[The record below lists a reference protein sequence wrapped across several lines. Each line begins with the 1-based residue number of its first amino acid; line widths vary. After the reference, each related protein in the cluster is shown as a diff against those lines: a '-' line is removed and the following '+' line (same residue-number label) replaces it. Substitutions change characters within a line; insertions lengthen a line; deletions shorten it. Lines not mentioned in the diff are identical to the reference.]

1 MGFKWIQLQSNM
13 GDGEHWVLI
22 SENREIVV
30 DVRFSEH
37 GEHWQNH
44 RLRRKMKHLYEQ
56 YFMSVWTRKLTF

>member
-1 MGFKWIQLQSNM
+1 MVFKWIQLRSNM

-22 SENREIVV
+22 SEQREIVV
-30 DVRFSEH
+30 DVRFSEQ

-44 RLRRKMKHLYEQ
+44 RLRSKIRRAYEQ